1 MAILAGVRKHNDKK
15 DTMTKIISK
24 NKSVEILDYFLNFPF
39 AKVLSNETKKTLV
52 VHAGILPTWSI
63 EDVKA
68 ANEEL
73 TSSLKSNPEKFLD
86 QMYGDRRKAIS
97 KSTNKKNRRRY
108 LLMFYQN
115 ETHN

>member
-24 NKSVEILDYFLNFPF
+24 NKSIEILDYFLIFL
-39 AKVLSNETKKTLV
+39 AKVISNETKKTLV

-73 TSSLKSNPEKFLD
+73 TSSLIEPEKFLD
-86 QMYGDRRKAIS
+86 QMYGDRRRQSLNQLIRKIEEDI
-97 KSTNKKNRRRY
+97 
-108 LLMFYQN
+108 LLMFLP
-115 ETHN
+115 E

>member
-1 MAILAGVRKHNDKK
+1 MNKENHTKDKNGFFNSLNWVLQIRNKKSEHNDKK

-52 VHAGILPTWSI
+52 VHAGILPAWSI

-73 TSSLKSNPEKFLD
+73 TSSL
-86 QMYGDRRKAIS
+86 
-97 KSTNKKNRRRY
+97 
-108 LLMFYQN
+108 
-115 ETHN
+115 